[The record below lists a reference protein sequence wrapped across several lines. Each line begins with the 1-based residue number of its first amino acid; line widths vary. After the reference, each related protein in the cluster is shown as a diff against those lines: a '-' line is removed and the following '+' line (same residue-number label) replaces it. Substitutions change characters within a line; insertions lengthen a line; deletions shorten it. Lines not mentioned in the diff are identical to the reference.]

1 MTAKVKRRRIGEHV
15 LVGASYW
22 PLFDLRLEAE
32 RLVLRPMTDDDLP
45 SLLDAI
51 DAGIHDPE
59 LMPFSI
65 PWTDEEPAKRRL
77 AALQFVWGTRAN
89 WTTDDWH
96 LPFGVFRLGR
106 PIGVQ
111 GITAKRFPLLR
122 EVETGSWLTRAE
134 QGQGFGKEMRCAVLQ
149 FAFEHLGAE
158 IARSAAF
165 VDNPAS
171 AAVSHAI
178 GYREN
183 GRSRE
188 APRGV
193 PQERVNFE
201 LTRDEWLE
209 RRDSLPRATVVGFD
223 TARELFGL

>member
-1 MTAKVKRRRIGEHV
+1 VS
-15 LVGASYW
+15 ASYW
-22 PLFDLRLEAE
+22 PLFELRLQTD
-32 RLVLRPMTDDDLP
+32 RLMLRPPTDDDLP
-45 SLLDAI
+45 ALLDAT

-65 PWTDEEPAKRRL
+65 PWTDAEPAERRMSSL
-77 AALQFVWGTRAN
+77 KFVWRARAE
-89 WTTDDWH
+89 WTADDWH
-96 LPFGVFRLGR
+96 LPFCVFRDGSV
-106 PIGVQ
+106 IGIQAVF
-111 GITAKRFPLLR
+111 AKRFPALK

-134 QGQGFGKEMRCAVLQ
+134 QGKGYGKEMRCAVLQ
-149 FAFEHLGAE
+149 FAFESLGAE

-171 AAVSHAI
+171 AAVSRAI

-183 GRSRE
+183 GRLRE

-201 LTRDEWLE
+201 LTRDEWMA
-209 RRDSLPRATVVGFD
+209 RRDALPRATVTGFES
-223 TARELFGL
+223 AREMFGL